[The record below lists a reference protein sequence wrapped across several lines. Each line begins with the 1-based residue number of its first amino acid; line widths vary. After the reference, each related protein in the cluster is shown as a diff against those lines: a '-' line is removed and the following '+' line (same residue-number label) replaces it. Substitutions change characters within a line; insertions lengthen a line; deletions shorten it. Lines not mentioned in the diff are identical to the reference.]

1 MMKPRG
7 IRHPLVLVLA
17 LVVQV
22 FAAGLLSAQVDH
34 SGPGLPAGPTPG
46 APLPAVV
53 DTAVAVLEWTGS
65 GSGPANVS
73 AVGDSVVFGEIL
85 QVVLDFPEPM
95 EGEPSWEVADG
106 ADWLVPVP
114 RKEPGWWDR
123 LRGRSGPA
131 PDLPD
136 SLTATE
142 GARSILGCRI
152 YRTQPFRIMVGDV
165 LSPVITV
172 VGRVAGTGDIAA
184 IRAPR
189 PVGFSLPVLI
199 VMVLALILI
208 VVLGWFFWDRK
219 RGGDDLEDRELPV
232 PAWLAAGIELRDL
245 YWAGDLGRG
254 DSRVFLDHLAG
265 VVRRFVARR
274 YRVAAQE
281 MTGREIINACARL
294 GHSIADPG
302 AFARIIDEL
311 DLRRY
316 NPEAAS
322 AAWCRE
328 KTILLFHH
336 MGRVRVV
343 PRYTDVPADR
353 LLEGEKA
360 WAELRREFPAADF
373 QAGRTGQS
381 NSATGGGAA

>member
-1 MMKPRG
+1 MMKHGG
-7 IRHPLVLVLA
+7 IRHPLVLALA

-34 SGPGLPAGPTPG
+34 SGPGLPAGPAPG

-65 GSGPANVS
+65 GLGPANVS
-73 AVGDSVVFGEIL
+73 AVGDSVVFGEML

-95 EGEPSWEVADG
+95 EGEPSWQVAPG

-114 RKEPGWWDR
+114 RPEPDWWDK
-123 LRGRSGPA
+123 LRGRSGPGA
-131 PDLPD
+131 DLPD

-142 GARSILGCRI
+142 GTLSILGFRI
-152 YRTQPFRIMVGDV
+152 YRTQPFRIQVGDV
-165 LSPVITV
+165 VSPVITV
-172 VGRVAGTGDIAA
+172 AGRVTGTSDIAA

-199 VMVLALILI
+199 AMVLALILI
-208 VVLGWFFWDRK
+208 VMLGWFFWDRK
-219 RGGDDLEDRELPV
+219 RGGDDLADWELPV

-245 YWAGDLGRG
+245 FWAGDLGRG
-254 DSRVFLDHLAG
+254 DSRVFLDQLAG
-265 VVRRFVARR
+265 VARRFVAKR

-281 MTGREIINACARL
+281 MTGREIINASARL
-294 GHSIADPG
+294 GHPISDPG

-316 NPEAAS
+316 NPESAT

-328 KTILLFHH
+328 KTILLFAH
-336 MGRVRVV
+336 MGRVRVM
-343 PRYTDVPADR
+343 PRYTDVPADQ

-360 WAELRREFPAADF
+360 WAELRREFPAAGDPDGA
-373 QAGRTGQS
+373 AGHS